1 MIRVLSNLKPEL
13 VWKHFEEITKHP
25 RPSKNE
31 KKVVEYVLSVVKNLG
46 LEYKQDSFGNI
57 LVKKP
62 ATKGK
67 ENLKTVCLQG
77 HLDMVCEKNRD
88 VQHDFDKD
96 PIQIYVDGDWVKA
109 KGTTLGADNGIG
121 VAAALAI
128 MESNDI
134 EHGPL
139 EFLFT
144 LDEET
149 GLTGATNLSQDF
161 LNADILLN
169 LDSEEEGSFYIGC
182 SGGKD
187 TEGRFTYIKDK
198 VPSQSLAYK
207 ISVTGLKGGHSGLDI
222 HLGRGNAIKI
232 LTRLLW
238 NLQNNFDLRIS
249 RIEGG
254 SKRNAIPREA
264 FAEVVISNS
273 KEKEFTDY
281 VNKFTEIVKFELGTV
296 EPNLKISFDKI
307 NLPEFVIDKPTQ
319 FRLLN
324 TLYALPH
331 GVIKMSADLPD
342 LVETSTNLATI
353 NFNDEIVIGTSQR
366 SSVETEKEDI
376 VSINRAIFL
385 LANAQVKHGDGY
397 PGWKPDINSEIL
409 KEMKKVYYNLYNKEP
424 EVKAIHAGLECGII
438 KEKYPSMDM
447 ISFGPT
453 ILGAHSPDER
463 VQIST
468 VEKFYNL
475 LLETLKNIPEKNK

>member
-1 MIRVLSNLKPEL
+1 MTRILSNLKPEL

-238 NLQNNFDLRIS
+238 NLQNNLDLRIS

-331 GVIKMSADLPD
+331 GVMKMNADLPD

-376 VSINRAIFL
+376 VSVNRAIFL

>member
-1 MIRVLSNLKPEL
+1 MSRVLSNLKPEL

-46 LEYKQDSFGNI
+46 LKYKQDSFGNI

-96 PIQIYVDGDWVKA
+96 PIQIYVDCDWVKA

-207 ISVTGLKGGHSGLDI
+207 ISVMGLKGGHSGLDI

-238 NLQNNFDLRIS
+238 NVQNNFDLRIS

-264 FAEVVISNS
+264 FAEVIISNS

-324 TLYALPH
+324 TLYGLPH

-376 VSINRAIFL
+376 VSMNRAIFL

-463 VQIST
+463 VQISS

-475 LLETLKNIPEKNK
+475 LLETLKNIPEKK

>member
-1 MIRVLSNLKPEL
+1 MTRILSNLKPEL

-264 FAEVVISNS
+264 FAEVVISKS
-273 KEKEFTDY
+273 KEKEFTGY

-331 GVIKMSADLPD
+331 GVMKMSADLPD

-376 VSINRAIFL
+376 VSVNRAIFL

>member
-1 MIRVLSNLKPEL
+1 MSRVLSNLKPEL

-57 LVKKP
+57 LVKKT

-264 FAEVVISNS
+264 FAEVIISNS

-324 TLYALPH
+324 TLYGLPH

-376 VSINRAIFL
+376 VSMNRAIFL

-463 VQIST
+463 VQISS

-475 LLETLKNIPEKNK
+475 LLETLKNIPEKK

>member
-1 MIRVLSNLKPEL
+1 MNRVLSNLKPEL

-31 KKVVEYVLSVVKNLG
+31 RKVVEYVLSVVKNLG

-96 PIQIYVDGDWVKA
+96 PIQIYVDGDWVRA

-161 LNADILLN
+161 LKADILLN

-187 TEGRFTYIKDK
+187 TEGRFVYVKEN

-238 NLQNNFDLRIS
+238 NLQNNFDLRVS
-249 RIEGG
+249 KIEGG

-264 FAEVVISNS
+264 FADIVIADS
-273 KEKEFTDY
+273 KEKDFANF
-281 VNKFTEIVKFELGTV
+281 VNKFYEMVKFELGKV
-296 EPNLKISFDKI
+296 EPNLNVSFDKI

-353 NFNDEIVIGTSQR
+353 NFNDEIVVGTSQR

-376 VSINRAIFL
+376 VSMNRAIFL

-409 KEMKKVYYNLYNKEP
+409 KEMKSIYYKLYNKEP

-475 LLETLKNIPEKNK
+475 LLETLKNIPERN

>member
-1 MIRVLSNLKPEL
+1 MSRVLSNLKPKL

-264 FAEVVISNS
+264 FAEVIISNS

-324 TLYALPH
+324 TLYGLPH

-376 VSINRAIFL
+376 VSMNRAIFL

-463 VQIST
+463 VQISS

-475 LLETLKNIPEKNK
+475 LLETLKNIPEKK

>member
-1 MIRVLSNLKPEL
+1 MTRILSNLKPEL

-67 ENLKTVCLQG
+67 ENLKTVCLQS

-161 LNADILLN
+161 LNVDILLN

-331 GVIKMSADLPD
+331 GVMKMNADLPD
-342 LVETSTNLATI
+342 LVETSTNLATV

-376 VSINRAIFL
+376 VSVNRAIFL

-475 LLETLKNIPEKNK
+475 LLETLKNIPEKIK